1 MVHIKGGEAFM
12 LSPLCHIPDSVR
24 QTCILC
30 KPAVLVMLSASVYLI
45 DYILEFPQIVIEK

>member
-1 MVHIKGGEAFM
+1 M
-12 LSPLCHIPDSVR
+12 LSPLCHIPDSER

-45 DYILEFPQIVIEK
+45 DYIMYL